1 MRRTRHKGQCGHQ
14 THCFQH
20 TFHFLSIR
28 GDRPLCRRSLPI
40 RCKESANSYLPF
52 LKVHLSSFPL
62 QRYNNFPTK
71 QISNGKYM
79 QNKRYSSPHRYNAA
93 IFRTRCNREIE
104 PDRTGCGRIFSLR
117 RIIYFYPKYP
127 LIYFNGRSE
136 DDSVHRR
143 RNCTNFGERH
153 SAAEW
158 GLPAGIAQR
167 IEPPP
172 RNIVGI
178 GMQRSIRTRCLAAQP
193 PSGLRRFG
201 KTKPRTRNRNPGPP
215 SPPRRGGAARIPA
228 IRPRTKRLLPNEKS
242 QSPRTTTTGRGCPTI
257 CRQPL
262 RYGFPAATSPKSGV
276 NGCGTSPHSIF
287 RTRRR

>member
-40 RCKESANSYLPF
+40 RCKESANSYLSF

-143 RNCTNFGERH
+143 RAALRRGVGLACRH
-153 SAAEW
+153 RTTHRTAASKHRRDRNAEKHSDKMPCSTTAVRTATVRQNEASHPQQKSGSAFSPK
-158 GLPAGIAQR
+158 GGGSTY
-167 IEPPP
+167 P
-172 RNIVGI
+172 RN
-178 GMQRSIRTRCLAAQP
+178 TA
-193 PSGLRRFG
+193 
-201 KTKPRTRNRNPGPP
+201 
-215 SPPRRGGAARIPA
+215 
-228 IRPRTKRLLPNEKS
+228 RTKRLLPNEKS
-242 QSPRTTTTGRGCPTI
+242 QSPRTTGRGCPTI

>member
-62 QRYNNFPTK
+62 QRYNNSPTK

-215 SPPRRGGAARIPA
+215 SPPRRGGQHVSPQYGQ
-228 IRPRTKRLLPNEKS
+228 NEKAAS
-242 QSPRTTTTGRGCPTI
+242 KRKIAVSPYNGSGLPDDLQAAPPIRLSGRNLTEI
-257 CRQPL
+257 RRQRL
-262 RYGFPAATSPKSGV
+262 RYISS
-276 NGCGTSPHSIF
+276 
-287 RTRRR
+287 

>member
-62 QRYNNFPTK
+62 QRYNNSPTK

-215 SPPRRGGAARIPA
+215 SPPRRGAARIPA

-242 QSPRTTTTGRGCPTI
+242 QSPRTTGRGCPTI

>member
-158 GLPAGIAQR
+158 GACRHRTTHRTAASKHRRDRNAEKHSDKMPCSTTAVRTATVRQNEASHPQQKSGPAFSPKEGGGSTY
-167 IEPPP
+167 P
-172 RNIVGI
+172 RNTA
-178 GMQRSIRTRCLAAQP
+178 QNEKAASKRKIAVSP
-193 PSGLRRFG
+193 YNGSGLPDDLQAAPPIRLSGRNLTEIRRQ
-201 KTKPRTRNRNPGPP
+201 R
-215 SPPRRGGAARIPA
+215 
-228 IRPRTKRLLPNEKS
+228 
-242 QSPRTTTTGRGCPTI
+242 
-257 CRQPL
+257 L
-262 RYGFPAATSPKSGV
+262 RYISS
-276 NGCGTSPHSIF
+276 
-287 RTRRR
+287 

>member
-1 MRRTRHKGQCGHQ
+1 MENICKINDTLRRIDTTRQ
-14 THCFQH
+14 F
-20 TFHFLSIR
+20 FV
-28 GDRPLCRRSLPI
+28 P
-40 RCKESANSYLPF
+40 
-52 LKVHLSSFPL
+52 
-62 QRYNNFPTK
+62 
-71 QISNGKYM
+71 
-79 QNKRYSSPHRYNAA
+79 AA
-93 IFRTRCNREIE
+93 IEKSRNRA
-104 PDRTGCGRIFSLR
+104 GCGRIFSLR
-117 RIIYFYPKYP
+117 RIIYFYP

-143 RNCTNFGERH
+143 RNSTNFGERH

-215 SPPRRGGAARIPA
+215 SPPRRGGGGGGGQHVSPQYGQ
-228 IRPRTKRLLPNEKS
+228 NEKAAS
-242 QSPRTTTTGRGCPTI
+242 KRKIAVSPYNGSGLPDDLQAAPPIRLSGRNLTEI
-257 CRQPL
+257 RRQRL
-262 RYGFPAATSPKSGV
+262 RYISS
-276 NGCGTSPHSIF
+276 
-287 RTRRR
+287 

>member
-28 GDRPLCRRSLPI
+28 GDHPLCRRSLPI

-79 QNKRYSSPHRYNAA
+79 QNKRYSSPHRYNAV
-93 IFRTRCNREIE
+93 IFRTRCNQEIE

-136 DDSVHRR
+136 DDSVHRG
-143 RNCTNFGERH
+143 RNSTNFGERH
-153 SAAEW
+153 SVAEW
-158 GLPAGIAQR
+158 GLPAGIAQHV
-167 IEPPP
+167 EPPP

-178 GMQRSIRTRCLAAQP
+178 ELRRSIRTRCLAAQP
-193 PSGLRRFG
+193 PFGLRRFD

-215 SPPRRGGAARIPA
+215 SPPRRGGQHVSPQYGQ
-228 IRPRTKRLLPNEKS
+228 NEKAAS
-242 QSPRTTTTGRGCPTI
+242 KQKIAVSPYNGSGLPDDLQAAPPIRLSGRNLTEI
-257 CRQPL
+257 RRQRL
-262 RYGFPAATSPKSGV
+262 RYISS
-276 NGCGTSPHSIF
+276 
-287 RTRRR
+287 

>member
-143 RNCTNFGERH
+143 RNSTNFGERH

-215 SPPRRGGAARIPA
+215 SPPRRGGQHVSPQYGQ
-228 IRPRTKRLLPNEKS
+228 NEKAAS
-242 QSPRTTTTGRGCPTI
+242 KRKIAVSPYNGSGLPDDLQAAPPIRLSGRNLTEI
-257 CRQPL
+257 RRQRL
-262 RYGFPAATSPKSGV
+262 RYISS
-276 NGCGTSPHSIF
+276 
-287 RTRRR
+287 

>member
-28 GDRPLCRRSLPI
+28 GDHPLCRRSLPI

-153 SAAEW
+153 SVAEW
-158 GLPAGIAQR
+158 GLPAGIAQHV
-167 IEPPP
+167 EPPP

-215 SPPRRGGAARIPA
+215 SPPRGGQHVSPQYGQ
-228 IRPRTKRLLPNEKS
+228 NEKAAS
-242 QSPRTTTTGRGCPTI
+242 KRKIAVSPYNGSGLPDDLQAAPPIRLSGRNLTEI
-257 CRQPL
+257 RRQRL
-262 RYGFPAATSPKSGV
+262 RYISS
-276 NGCGTSPHSIF
+276 
-287 RTRRR
+287 

>member
-143 RNCTNFGERH
+143 RNSTNFGERH

-215 SPPRRGGAARIPA
+215 SPPRGGQHVSPQYGQ
-228 IRPRTKRLLPNEKS
+228 NEKAAS
-242 QSPRTTTTGRGCPTI
+242 KRKIAVSPYNGSGLPDDLQAAPPIRLSGRNLTEI
-257 CRQPL
+257 RRQRL
-262 RYGFPAATSPKSGV
+262 RYISS
-276 NGCGTSPHSIF
+276 
-287 RTRRR
+287 

>member
-153 SAAEW
+153 SVAEW
-158 GLPAGIAQR
+158 GLPAGIAQHV
-167 IEPPP
+167 EPPP

-215 SPPRRGGAARIPA
+215 SPPRRGGQHVSPQYGQ
-228 IRPRTKRLLPNEKS
+228 NEKAAS
-242 QSPRTTTTGRGCPTI
+242 KRKIAVSPYNGSGLPDDLQAAPPIRLSGRNLTEI
-257 CRQPL
+257 RRQRL
-262 RYGFPAATSPKSGV
+262 RYISS
-276 NGCGTSPHSIF
+276 
-287 RTRRR
+287 

>member
-117 RIIYFYPKYP
+117 RIIYFYPKYL

-143 RNCTNFGERH
+143 RNSTNFGERH

-158 GLPAGIAQR
+158 GLPAGIAQLV
-167 IEPPP
+167 EPPP

-215 SPPRRGGAARIPA
+215 SPPRRGGQHVSPQYGQ
-228 IRPRTKRLLPNEKS
+228 NEKAAS
-242 QSPRTTTTGRGCPTI
+242 KRKIAVSPYNGSGLPDDLQAAPPIRLSGRNPTEI
-257 CRQPL
+257 RRQRL
-262 RYGFPAATSPKSGV
+262 RYISS
-276 NGCGTSPHSIF
+276 
-287 RTRRR
+287 

>member
-158 GLPAGIAQR
+158 GLPAGIAQLV
-167 IEPPP
+167 EPPP

-215 SPPRRGGAARIPA
+215 SPPRRGGQHVSPQYGQ
-228 IRPRTKRLLPNEKS
+228 NEKAAS
-242 QSPRTTTTGRGCPTI
+242 KRKIAVSPYNGSGLPDDLQAAPPIRLSGRNPTEI
-257 CRQPL
+257 RRQRL
-262 RYGFPAATSPKSGV
+262 RYISS
-276 NGCGTSPHSIF
+276 
-287 RTRRR
+287 

>member
-215 SPPRRGGAARIPA
+215 SPPRRGGSTY
-228 IRPRTKRLLPNEKS
+228 PRNTAQNEKAAS
-242 QSPRTTTTGRGCPTI
+242 KRKIAVSPYNGSGLPDDLQAAPPIRLSGRNLTEI
-257 CRQPL
+257 RRQRL
-262 RYGFPAATSPKSGV
+262 RYISS
-276 NGCGTSPHSIF
+276 
-287 RTRRR
+287 

>member
-28 GDRPLCRRSLPI
+28 GDHPLCRRSLPI

-117 RIIYFYPKYP
+117 RIIYFYPKYL

-143 RNCTNFGERH
+143 RNSTNFGERH

-158 GLPAGIAQR
+158 GLPAGIAQLV
-167 IEPPP
+167 EPPP

-215 SPPRRGGAARIPA
+215 SPPRRGGSTYPRNTA
-228 IRPRTKRLLPNEKS
+228 RTKRLLPNEKS
-242 QSPRTTTTGRGCPTI
+242 QSPRTTGRGCPTI
-257 CRQPL
+257 CRQPH
-262 RYGFPAATSPKSGV
+262 RYGFPAATPPKSGV

>member
-1 MRRTRHKGQCGHQ
+1 MENICKINDTLRRIDTTRQ
-14 THCFQH
+14 F
-20 TFHFLSIR
+20 FV
-28 GDRPLCRRSLPI
+28 P
-40 RCKESANSYLPF
+40 
-52 LKVHLSSFPL
+52 
-62 QRYNNFPTK
+62 
-71 QISNGKYM
+71 
-79 QNKRYSSPHRYNAA
+79 AA
-93 IFRTRCNREIE
+93 IEKSS

-228 IRPRTKRLLPNEKS
+228 IRLRTKRLLPNEKS
-242 QSPRTTTTGRGCPTI
+242 QSPRTTGRGCPTI

>member
-136 DDSVHRR
+136 DDNVHRR
-143 RNCTNFGERH
+143 RNSTNFGERH

-215 SPPRRGGAARIPA
+215 SPPRRGGSTY
-228 IRPRTKRLLPNEKS
+228 PRNTAQNEKAAS
-242 QSPRTTTTGRGCPTI
+242 KRKIAVSPYNGSGLPDDLQAAPPIRRSGRNLTEI
-257 CRQPL
+257 RRQRL
-262 RYGFPAATSPKSGV
+262 RYISS
-276 NGCGTSPHSIF
+276 
-287 RTRRR
+287 

>member
-28 GDRPLCRRSLPI
+28 GDRPLCKRSLPI
-40 RCKESANSYLPF
+40 RCKESANSYLPS

-62 QRYNNFPTK
+62 QRYNNFPIK
-71 QISNGKYM
+71 QISDGKYM
-79 QNKRYSSPHRYNAA
+79 QNKRYFSPHRYNAA

-117 RIIYFYPKYP
+117 RIIYFYPKY
-127 LIYFNGRSE
+127 LSIYFNGRSE

-143 RNCTNFGERH
+143 RNSTNFGERH

-167 IEPPP
+167 VEPPP
-172 RNIVGI
+172 RNIVGVELR
-178 GMQRSIRTRCLAAQP
+178 RSIRTRFLAAKP

-215 SPPRRGGAARIPA
+215 SPPRRGGQHVSPQYGQ
-228 IRPRTKRLLPNEKS
+228 NEKAAS
-242 QSPRTTTTGRGCPTI
+242 KQKIAVSPYNGSGLPDDLQAAPPIRLSDRNLTEIR
-257 CRQPL
+257 RQRL
-262 RYGFPAATSPKSGV
+262 RYISS
-276 NGCGTSPHSIF
+276 
-287 RTRRR
+287 

>member
-28 GDRPLCRRSLPI
+28 GDRPLCKRSLPI

-117 RIIYFYPKYP
+117 RINIFLSQIPL

-136 DDSVHRR
+136 DDSVHRG
-143 RNCTNFGERH
+143 RNSTNFGERH

-158 GLPAGIAQR
+158 GLPAGIAQHV
-167 IEPPP
+167 EPPP

-215 SPPRRGGAARIPA
+215 SPPRGGQHVSPQYGQ
-228 IRPRTKRLLPNEKS
+228 NEKAAS
-242 QSPRTTTTGRGCPTI
+242 KRKIAVSPYNGSGLPDDLQAAPPIRLSGRNLTEI
-257 CRQPL
+257 RRQRL
-262 RYGFPAATSPKSGV
+262 RYISS
-276 NGCGTSPHSIF
+276 
-287 RTRRR
+287 

>member
-1 MRRTRHKGQCGHQ
+1 
-14 THCFQH
+14 
-20 TFHFLSIR
+20 
-28 GDRPLCRRSLPI
+28 
-40 RCKESANSYLPF
+40 
-52 LKVHLSSFPL
+52 
-62 QRYNNFPTK
+62 
-71 QISNGKYM
+71 M

-117 RIIYFYPKYP
+117 RIIYIYPKYP

-143 RNCTNFGERH
+143 RNSTNFGERH

-178 GMQRSIRTRCLAAQP
+178 GNAEKHSDKMPCSTTAVRTATVRQNEASHPQQKSGPAFSPKEGGGSTYPRNTAQNEKAASKRKIAVSP
-193 PSGLRRFG
+193 YNGSGLPDDLQAAPPIRLSGRNLTEIRRQ
-201 KTKPRTRNRNPGPP
+201 R
-215 SPPRRGGAARIPA
+215 
-228 IRPRTKRLLPNEKS
+228 
-242 QSPRTTTTGRGCPTI
+242 
-257 CRQPL
+257 L
-262 RYGFPAATSPKSGV
+262 RYISS
-276 NGCGTSPHSIF
+276 
-287 RTRRR
+287 

>member
-28 GDRPLCRRSLPI
+28 GDHPLCRRSLPI

-79 QNKRYSSPHRYNAA
+79 QNKQYSSPHRYNAV
-93 IFRTRCNREIE
+93 IFRTRCNQEIE

-136 DDSVHRR
+136 DDSVHRG
-143 RNCTNFGERH
+143 RNSTNFGERH
-153 SAAEW
+153 SVAEW
-158 GLPAGIAQR
+158 GLPAGIAQHV
-167 IEPPP
+167 EPPP

-178 GMQRSIRTRCLAAQP
+178 ELRRSIRTRCLTAQP
-193 PSGLRRFG
+193 PFGLRRFD

-215 SPPRRGGAARIPA
+215 SPPRRGGQHVSPQYGQ
-228 IRPRTKRLLPNEKS
+228 NEKAAS
-242 QSPRTTTTGRGCPTI
+242 KQKIAVSPYNGSGLPDDLQAAPPIRLSGRNLTEI
-257 CRQPL
+257 RRQRL
-262 RYGFPAATSPKSGV
+262 RYISS
-276 NGCGTSPHSIF
+276 
-287 RTRRR
+287 

>member
-40 RCKESANSYLPF
+40 RCKESANSYLPS

-143 RNCTNFGERH
+143 RNSTNFGERH
-153 SAAEW
+153 SVAEW
-158 GLPAGIAQR
+158 GLPAGIAQHV
-167 IEPPP
+167 EPPP

-215 SPPRRGGAARIPA
+215 SPPRGGQHVSPQYGQ
-228 IRPRTKRLLPNEKS
+228 NEKAAS
-242 QSPRTTTTGRGCPTI
+242 KRKIAVSPYNGSGLPDDLQAAPPIRLSGRNLTEI
-257 CRQPL
+257 RRQRL
-262 RYGFPAATSPKSGV
+262 RYISS
-276 NGCGTSPHSIF
+276 
-287 RTRRR
+287 

>member
-136 DDSVHRR
+136 DDNVHRR

-153 SAAEW
+153 STAEW

-215 SPPRRGGAARIPA
+215 SPPRRGGGSTY
-228 IRPRTKRLLPNEKS
+228 PRNTAQNEKAAS
-242 QSPRTTTTGRGCPTI
+242 KRKIAVSPYNGSGLPDDLQAAPPIWRSGRNLTEI
-257 CRQPL
+257 RRQRL
-262 RYGFPAATSPKSGV
+262 RYISS
-276 NGCGTSPHSIF
+276 
-287 RTRRR
+287 

>member
-228 IRPRTKRLLPNEKS
+228 IRPRTTRLGPNEKS
-242 QSPRTTTTGRGCPTI
+242 QSPRTTGRGCPTI

>member
-127 LIYFNGRSE
+127 LIYLTDAPKTTASIGGGTVRTSASGTPPRSGA
-136 DDSVHRR
+136 
-143 RNCTNFGERH
+143 C
-153 SAAEW
+153 
-158 GLPAGIAQR
+158 LPASHNASNR
-167 IEPPP
+167 RLET
-172 RNIVGI
+172 
-178 GMQRSIRTRCLAAQP
+178 S
-193 PSGLRRFG
+193 SG
-201 KTKPRTRNRNPGPP
+201 
-215 SPPRRGGAARIPA
+215 
-228 IRPRTKRLLPNEKS
+228 
-242 QSPRTTTTGRGCPTI
+242 
-257 CRQPL
+257 
-262 RYGFPAATSPKSGV
+262 
-276 NGCGTSPHSIF
+276 
-287 RTRRR
+287 

>member
-28 GDRPLCRRSLPI
+28 GDHPLCRRSLPI
-40 RCKESANSYLPF
+40 RCKESANSYLSF

-136 DDSVHRR
+136 DDSVHRG
-143 RNCTNFGERH
+143 RNSTNFGERH
-153 SAAEW
+153 SVAEW
-158 GLPAGIAQR
+158 GLPAGIAQHV
-167 IEPPP
+167 EPPP

-178 GMQRSIRTRCLAAQP
+178 ELRRSIRTRCLAAQP
-193 PSGLRRFG
+193 PFGLRRFD

-215 SPPRRGGAARIPA
+215 SPPRRGGQHVSPQYGQ
-228 IRPRTKRLLPNEKS
+228 NEKAAS
-242 QSPRTTTTGRGCPTI
+242 KQKIAVSPYNGSGLPDDLQAAPPIRLSGRNLTEI
-257 CRQPL
+257 RRQRL
-262 RYGFPAATSPKSGV
+262 RYISS
-276 NGCGTSPHSIF
+276 
-287 RTRRR
+287 

>member
-1 MRRTRHKGQCGHQ
+1 
-14 THCFQH
+14 
-20 TFHFLSIR
+20 
-28 GDRPLCRRSLPI
+28 
-40 RCKESANSYLPF
+40 
-52 LKVHLSSFPL
+52 
-62 QRYNNFPTK
+62 
-71 QISNGKYM
+71 M

-215 SPPRRGGAARIPA
+215 SPPRRGGGGSTY
-228 IRPRTKRLLPNEKS
+228 PRNTAQNEKAAS
-242 QSPRTTTTGRGCPTI
+242 KRKIAVSPYNGSGLPDDLQAAPPIRLSGRNLTEI
-257 CRQPL
+257 RRQRL
-262 RYGFPAATSPKSGV
+262 RYISS
-276 NGCGTSPHSIF
+276 
-287 RTRRR
+287 

>member
-28 GDRPLCRRSLPI
+28 GDRPLCKRSLPI

-117 RIIYFYPKYP
+117 RINIFLSQIPL

-143 RNCTNFGERH
+143 RNSTNFGERH

-172 RNIVGI
+172 RNIVGVELR
-178 GMQRSIRTRCLAAQP
+178 RSIRTRFLAAKP

-215 SPPRRGGAARIPA
+215 SPPRRGGQHVSPQYGQ
-228 IRPRTKRLLPNEKS
+228 NEKAAS
-242 QSPRTTTTGRGCPTI
+242 KQKIAVSPYNGSGLPDDLQAAPPIRLSDRNLTEIR
-257 CRQPL
+257 RQRL
-262 RYGFPAATSPKSGV
+262 RYISS
-276 NGCGTSPHSIF
+276 
-287 RTRRR
+287 

>member
-28 GDRPLCRRSLPI
+28 GDRPLCKRSLPI
-40 RCKESANSYLPF
+40 RCKESANSYLPS

-215 SPPRRGGAARIPA
+215 SPPRGGQHVSPQYGQ
-228 IRPRTKRLLPNEKS
+228 NEKAAS
-242 QSPRTTTTGRGCPTI
+242 KRKIAVSPYNGSGLPDDLQAAPPIRLSGRNLTEI
-257 CRQPL
+257 RRQRL
-262 RYGFPAATSPKSGV
+262 RYISS
-276 NGCGTSPHSIF
+276 
-287 RTRRR
+287 

>member
-28 GDRPLCRRSLPI
+28 GDHPLCRRSLPI
-40 RCKESANSYLPF
+40 RCKESANSYLSF

-178 GMQRSIRTRCLAAQP
+178 GMQRSIRTRFLAAKP

-215 SPPRRGGAARIPA
+215 SPPGGGQHVSPQYGQ
-228 IRPRTKRLLPNEKS
+228 NEKAAS
-242 QSPRTTTTGRGCPTI
+242 KRKIAVSPYNGSGLPDDLQAAPPIRLSGRNLTEI
-257 CRQPL
+257 RRQRL
-262 RYGFPAATSPKSGV
+262 RYISS
-276 NGCGTSPHSIF
+276 
-287 RTRRR
+287 

>member
-117 RIIYFYPKYP
+117 RIIYFYPNYP

-242 QSPRTTTTGRGCPTI
+242 QSPRTTGRGCPTI

>member
-62 QRYNNFPTK
+62 QRYNNSPTK

-215 SPPRRGGAARIPA
+215 SPPRGGQHVSPQYGQ
-228 IRPRTKRLLPNEKS
+228 NEKAAS
-242 QSPRTTTTGRGCPTI
+242 KRKIAVSPYNGSGLPDDLQAAPPIRLSGRNLTEI
-257 CRQPL
+257 RRQRL
-262 RYGFPAATSPKSGV
+262 RYISS
-276 NGCGTSPHSIF
+276 
-287 RTRRR
+287 

>member
-1 MRRTRHKGQCGHQ
+1 MENICKINDTLRRIDTTRQ
-14 THCFQH
+14 F
-20 TFHFLSIR
+20 FV
-28 GDRPLCRRSLPI
+28 P
-40 RCKESANSYLPF
+40 
-52 LKVHLSSFPL
+52 
-62 QRYNNFPTK
+62 
-71 QISNGKYM
+71 
-79 QNKRYSSPHRYNAA
+79 AA
-93 IFRTRCNREIE
+93 IEKSRNRA
-104 PDRTGCGRIFSLR
+104 GCGRIFSLR
-117 RIIYFYPKYP
+117 RIIYFYP

-143 RNCTNFGERH
+143 RNSTNFGERH

-228 IRPRTKRLLPNEKS
+228 IRPERKGCFQTKNRSLPV
-242 QSPRTTTTGRGCPTI
+242 QRGRGCPTI

>member
-28 GDRPLCRRSLPI
+28 GDRPLCKRSLPI
-40 RCKESANSYLPF
+40 RCKESANSYLPS

-136 DDSVHRR
+136 DDSVHRG
-143 RNCTNFGERH
+143 RNSTNFGERH
-153 SAAEW
+153 SVAEW
-158 GLPAGIAQR
+158 GLPAGIAQHV
-167 IEPPP
+167 EPPP

-178 GMQRSIRTRCLAAQP
+178 ELRRSIRTRCLAAQP
-193 PSGLRRFG
+193 PFGLRRFD

-215 SPPRRGGAARIPA
+215 SPPRGGQHVSPQYGQ
-228 IRPRTKRLLPNEKS
+228 NEKAAS
-242 QSPRTTTTGRGCPTI
+242 KRKIAVSPYNGSGLPDDLQAAPPIRLSGRNLTEI
-257 CRQPL
+257 RRQRL
-262 RYGFPAATSPKSGV
+262 RYISS
-276 NGCGTSPHSIF
+276 
-287 RTRRR
+287 

>member
-215 SPPRRGGAARIPA
+215 SPPRGGGGGSTY
-228 IRPRTKRLLPNEKS
+228 PRNTAQNEKAAS
-242 QSPRTTTTGRGCPTI
+242 KRKIAVSPYNGSGLPDDLQAAPPIRLSGRNLTEI
-257 CRQPL
+257 RRQRL
-262 RYGFPAATSPKSGV
+262 RYISS
-276 NGCGTSPHSIF
+276 
-287 RTRRR
+287 

>member
-1 MRRTRHKGQCGHQ
+1 
-14 THCFQH
+14 
-20 TFHFLSIR
+20 
-28 GDRPLCRRSLPI
+28 
-40 RCKESANSYLPF
+40 
-52 LKVHLSSFPL
+52 
-62 QRYNNFPTK
+62 
-71 QISNGKYM
+71 M
-79 QNKRYSSPHRYNAA
+79 QKKRYSSPHRYNAA

-178 GMQRSIRTRCLAAQP
+178 GMQRSSTTAVRTATVRQNEASHPQQKSWPAFSPKGEGQHVSPQYGQNEKAASKRKIAVSP
-193 PSGLRRFG
+193 YNGSGLPDDLQAAPPIRLSGRNLTEIRRQ
-201 KTKPRTRNRNPGPP
+201 R
-215 SPPRRGGAARIPA
+215 
-228 IRPRTKRLLPNEKS
+228 
-242 QSPRTTTTGRGCPTI
+242 
-257 CRQPL
+257 L
-262 RYGFPAATSPKSGV
+262 RYISS
-276 NGCGTSPHSIF
+276 
-287 RTRRR
+287 